1 MRNAM
6 KGLLLAFAIVVLL
19 AACSNGGKATSG
31 TPLGGTS
38 PTASSGEST
47 APEADP
53 LDALP
58 RKVSI
63 SAFDRGAVS
72 SDEGT
77 YEKNRW
83 VDWIREQ
90 SGIDVTMVPVPRGQ
104 AQDSLNVLIASKQAP
119 DLIWEYDHT
128 YIGKLVTQGVLQ
140 PIGEYIE
147 KYSTS
152 YKQYLEENQDLLPYL
167 TFEEKMYAVA
177 TKRPVTSIANHG
189 MWIRQDWLNEVGM
202 QSPTTIEELIAVAR
216 AFKDRYPDI
225 APIVGQNSFDIYS
238 ASYGAFNNMWYVED
252 DKMQYGA
259 TLDRFGDVVQLEKQ
273 LYVEGLVDREYLTD
287 SNNQRA
293 AQLWSTGRAGIL
305 MGQWGLGNIDN
316 LNRDLLTNV
325 PAAEPVPLEMVSSPY
340 GHYGSYQESAPFMF
354 VAMSKDAANPKAAIE
369 YLDWVFENWRTLVS
383 GEEGVH
389 YEMVD
394 GVAKKLDA
402 DIFSKEV
409 GYAGEYAVLRQE
421 VVKPEYLS
429 IMAADD
435 ELSQRIAKLNSE
447 SLTTAL
453 KHPFRRDIPY
463 QPNFDEINDI
473 RSSLDQFIR
482 ETRAEA
488 VTQQGDKYSGKWA
501 LEEIRKE
508 WERLGGP
515 EAEQIAQ
522 RWYEEN
528 KASF

>member
-1 MRNAM
+1 M
-6 KGLLLAFAIVVLL
+6 KNVMKSLFLALAVVVLL
-19 AACSNGGKATSG
+19 AACSNSGNTPSG
-31 TPLGGTS
+31 TSTGGAS
-38 PTASSGEST
+38 PTASPGGSAT
-47 APEADP
+47 PEADP
-53 LDALP
+53 FDALP

-63 SAFDRGAVS
+63 SAFDRGSVS

-83 VDWIREQ
+83 VDWIREK
-90 SGIDVTMVPVPRGQ
+90 SGIDVSMVPVPRGQ

-119 DLIWEYDHT
+119 DLIWEYDRS
-128 YIGKLVTQGVLQ
+128 YIGKLVTQEVLQ

-152 YKQYLEENQDLLPYL
+152 YKKYLEENQDLLPYL
-167 TFEEKMYAVA
+167 TFDGEMYAVA
-177 TKRPVTSIANHG
+177 TKRPITSIANHG
-189 MWIRQDWLNEVGM
+189 MWIRQDWLAEVGM
-202 QSPTTIEELIAVAR
+202 ENPTTIEELIAVAR
-216 AFKDRYPDI
+216 AFKERYPDS
-225 APIVGQNSFDIYS
+225 APIVGQNTFDIYS
-238 ASYGAFNNMWYVED
+238 AIYGAFNNMWYVED
-252 DKMQYGA
+252 NKMQYGA
-259 TLDRFGDVVQLEKQ
+259 TLDRFGEVVQLEKQ
-273 LYVEGLVDREYLTD
+273 LYEEELVDREYLTD

-325 PAAEPVPLEMVSSPY
+325 PEAQPEPLEMVSSPY
-340 GHYGSYQESAPFMF
+340 GHYGAYQESAPFIF
-354 VAMSKDAANPKAAIE
+354 VALSKDAANPKAAIE

-402 DIFSKEV
+402 DKYSKEV

-421 VVKPEYLS
+421 MVKPEYLS

-447 SLTTAL
+447 SLTTVL
-453 KHPFRRDIPY
+453 KHPFRKDIPY
-463 QPNFDEINDI
+463 QPNFEEINEI
-473 RSSLDQFIR
+473 RSSFDQFIR

-488 VTQQGDKYSGKWA
+488 VTQKGDKYNGKWA

-515 EAEQIAQ
+515 EAEQLAQ
-522 RWYEEN
+522 KWYEDN